1 MKIKLSIALLFCF
14 TLSNALFS
22 QNSEE
27 LAVKQEVKNGTK
39 TTFKNGS
46 SSVTDY
52 LNSKSILEIEK
63 IQYKRGV
70 FKLLITDKGEISGV
84 TLIYGGITESIEN
97 QLISAFFKMPNWN
110 TTISEKQLAIVYIV
124 VTVKDGKLSTEI
136 Y

>member
-14 TLSNALFS
+14 TLSNTLFS

-27 LAVKQEVKNGTK
+27 IAVKQEVKNGSK

-97 QLISAFFKMPNWN
+97 QLISAFFKMQNWN
-110 TTISEKQLAIVYIV
+110 TTVSEKQLAIVYIV

>member
-1 MKIKLSIALLFCF
+1 MKIKLSFVLLFCF
-14 TLSNALFS
+14 TLGNTLFS

-27 LAVKQEVKNGTK
+27 IAFKQEVKNGTK

-84 TLIYGGITESIEN
+84 TLIYGGISESIEN

-110 TTISEKQLAIVYIV
+110 TTISANQLAIVYIV

>member
-1 MKIKLSIALLFCF
+1 
-14 TLSNALFS
+14 
-22 QNSEE
+22 
-27 LAVKQEVKNGTK
+27 
-39 TTFKNGS
+39 
-46 SSVTDY
+46 
-52 LNSKSILEIEK
+52 
-63 IQYKRGV
+63 
-70 FKLLITDKGEISGV
+70 GEISGV

>member
-70 FKLLITDKGEISGV
+70 FKLLITDKG
-84 TLIYGGITESIEN
+84 
-97 QLISAFFKMPNWN
+97 
-110 TTISEKQLAIVYIV
+110 
-124 VTVKDGKLSTEI
+124 
-136 Y
+136 

>member
-22 QNSEE
+22 QNSED
-27 LAVKQEVKNGTK
+27 LAVKQQVKNGTK

-70 FKLLITDKGEISGV
+70 FKLLITEKGEISGV

-110 TTISEKQLAIVYIV
+110 TTINEQQLAIVYIV